1 MHVPDRNQIKIGG
14 RVWIETKQNQG
25 TGKLTEGTVKEILT
39 HAESHPHGIKVNLED
54 GQTGRVKRI
63 DQAREPDPPP
73 SSFVDLHK
81 IGIPDKENMKN
92 EFKETFAYDRKRAKY
107 APNKQAGNN
116 KKYNGPQ
123 ELAKEICAFGNSGGG
138 FVFLG
143 VGDDGNIVGLE
154 EDRKMANCADY
165 EDRFANHMRSKLE
178 SLLND
183 KAFFGS
189 KIRYVAPTSILIGLP
204 RPLLRPANARLF
216 ASVAPD
222 VNTTSGALIPTA
234 CPTSLRASSTRPPAA
249 LPVSWLTLD
258 GFPNRSLS
266 IGTIISTT

>member
-1 MHVPDRNQIKIGG
+1 MPNRNQIKIGDH
-14 RVWIETKQNQG
+14 VWVETKQNQG
-25 TGKLTEGTVKEILT
+25 VGRLTEGTVKEILT
-39 HAESHPHGIKVNLED
+39 HAESHPYGIMVSLED

-63 DQAREPDPPP
+63 DQAREPDPSP

-81 IGIPDKENMKN
+81 IGIPDKESMKN

-154 EDRKMANCADY
+154 EDRKMANCVDY

-189 KIRYVAPTSILIGLP
+189 KIRYVFRNEKDKTICIMQVL
-204 RPLLRPANARLF
+204 PANNPIYVGKEPPIFYIR
-216 ASVAPD
+216 
-222 VNTTSGALIPTA
+222 GPTA
-234 CPTSLRASSTRPPAA
+234 RAQPLYGDDLIRYTREKF
-249 LPVSWLTLD
+249 S
-258 GFPNRSLS
+258 N
-266 IGTIISTT
+266 